1 MSKWLVHI
9 DQDDVEDI
17 EIEPDDPTYDGPE
30 SNIEDPYGYYH
41 IEADTEEEAIKAA
54 RWLDSIGDDIY
65 FRDNEEEMNPIE

>member
-9 DQDDVEDI
+9 DQDDVDDI

-30 SNIEDPYGYYH
+30 YNIEDPYGYYH